1 MKTLLRL
8 IGGILV
14 GACFGLII
22 VIPLIAVIEGESI
35 TTVAKTIFTK
45 FSLQDVVDIAWM
57 LIAVMIAFI
66 LSVVLH
72 EGGHLVAGLLTG
84 YRFVSF
90 RFLSCTLIRKGGRL
104 QWRNFELAGTGGQ
117 CLMAPPD
124 RPIDQIDTR
133 WYNAGGVLANIL
145 IAVISALLLWAFDLP
160 GWLDV
165 LLVMMIIL
173 GLFIGLGNGI
183 PMKMGGVA
191 NDGLNLLQLEKD
203 IPTKQCFCNIL
214 EVNARSQEGE
224 LYADMPERI
233 FALPQPIDWANSM
246 HVGTLLGAVTR
257 MMAVHQWEEAYQLLS
272 ETLYHKDKYMELYQL
287 EMENMMTQVCIL
299 TGRDEEAR
307 QHYSDKLAKHIA
319 RHAPTQSDKQL
330 TAMAVALALKGDRPK
345 AEALL
350 QKLEA
355 NQEKYI
361 HQGDVAI
368 SLDLMRWLLNNR

>member
-45 FSLQDVVDIAWM
+45 FSLQDVADIAWM

-133 WYNAGGVLANIL
+133 WYNAGGVL
-145 IAVISALLLWAFDLP
+145 ISSSP
-160 GWLDV
+160 
-165 LLVMMIIL
+165 
-173 GLFIGLGNGI
+173 
-183 PMKMGGVA
+183 
-191 NDGLNLLQLEKD
+191 
-203 IPTKQCFCNIL
+203 
-214 EVNARSQEGE
+214 
-224 LYADMPERI
+224 
-233 FALPQPIDWANSM
+233 
-246 HVGTLLGAVTR
+246 
-257 MMAVHQWEEAYQLLS
+257 
-272 ETLYHKDKYMELYQL
+272 
-287 EMENMMTQVCIL
+287 
-299 TGRDEEAR
+299 
-307 QHYSDKLAKHIA
+307 
-319 RHAPTQSDKQL
+319 
-330 TAMAVALALKGDRPK
+330 
-345 AEALL
+345 
-350 QKLEA
+350 
-355 NQEKYI
+355 
-361 HQGDVAI
+361 
-368 SLDLMRWLLNNR
+368 